1 MYYTPGSLKA
11 QLCTRGRRLLL
22 DFCDEHDI
30 PYEITGKLV
39 VAVDRGELARLSE
52 LEQRARAN
60 GLAGIRLL
68 DRGSLADVE
77 PDVTGE
83 AGLHVPES
91 GIVDF
96 RRVAAALQARL
107 EAAGGAVALSTP
119 VHSLR
124 EGKHGI
130 VVRTGRGEVQASLA
144 VTCAGVHSDR
154 LARDSG
160 ADADGVAIVPFR
172 GNYFVL
178 TPEMGARCRG
188 LIYPVPDPRLPF
200 LGVHVNRRP
209 DGTVWVGPNAVLA
222 LAREGYRRREVDAQD
237 VREILTSR
245 PFWRMARRHWR
256 AGVVEVTRD
265 LVPQLVARAV
275 SRFLPGIE
283 REHLVSGTAGIRAQA
298 LTRDGSLADDFLFSE
313 TARVLHVQNAPSPG
327 ATSALAIAEI
337 LAKRSLAKLDD

>member
-1 MYYTPGSLKA
+1 M
-11 QLCTRGRRLLL
+11 
-22 DFCDEHDI
+22 
-30 PYEITGKLV
+30 
-39 VAVDRGELARLSE
+39 
-52 LEQRARAN
+52 
-60 GLAGIRLL
+60 
-68 DRGSLADVE
+68 
-77 PDVTGE
+77 TGE

-144 VTCAGVHSDR
+144 VTCAGVRSDR

-222 LAREGYRRREVDAQD
+222 LAREGYRRRRGGCPGCPRDPD
-237 VREILTSR
+237 VAPVLAHGTAALARRCRGGHPRSR
-245 PFWRMARRHWR
+245 PPTRGARGLASCRESSASTSSEARRASARKGSRATEALRTTSCSLRRPACSMCRTRLPRARRPRWR
-256 AGVVEVTRD
+256 
-265 LVPQLVARAV
+265 
-275 SRFLPGIE
+275 SR
-283 REHLVSGTAGIRAQA
+283 
-298 LTRDGSLADDFLFSE
+298 
-313 TARVLHVQNAPSPG
+313 
-327 ATSALAIAEI
+327 
-337 LAKRSLAKLDD
+337 RSLQSARSRSSTTDARGPKSLSMIVASTGGWRPRHAA